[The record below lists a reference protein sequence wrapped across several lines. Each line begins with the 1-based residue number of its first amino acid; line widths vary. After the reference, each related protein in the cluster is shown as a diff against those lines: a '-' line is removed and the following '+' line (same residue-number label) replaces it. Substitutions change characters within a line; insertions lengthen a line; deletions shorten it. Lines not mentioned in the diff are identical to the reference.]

1 MVRRILP
8 ILLLRLRTPLVA
20 LVAVY
25 AVAILGFVL
34 IPGEGPDG
42 EPWRMDFLH
51 AFYFVSYMGS
61 TIGFGEIPH
70 PFTPA
75 QRLWATLAIYA
86 TVFTWLY
93 TIGSLLAHLQD
104 PALRR
109 MVQEASLR
117 RDVRRL
123 GEPFYI
129 VCGYGDTGSALV
141 RGLDERGLQSVVVDI
156 DGERRDDL
164 ATDPLT
170 RHVPGLAG
178 DAADPRALELAGLSA
193 PYCQGVLAVTND
205 DRANLAVCVSARVL
219 RSGLMTVGR
228 AERRETEENMRSF
241 GTDHVVNP
249 FETFAD
255 RFTTALRSPGMYL
268 LYEWL
273 ATTDEGRLAD
283 PVLPPAGTWV
293 IAGFGRFGQSVARYL
308 DFHGQPWCA
317 IDPDPPADR
326 AADMVTGRGTE
337 AVTLRAAGV
346 ESAVGVVAATD
357 DDADNLSVIM
367 TARELNPALF
377 TIARQT
383 QRRNDELF
391 SAARL
396 DMVMQPGTIMA
407 SRILSLVTTPLLTD
421 FLRHARHQE
430 ADWANELV
438 SRLAGLL
445 PEGEAPEVWG
455 VRLDAYDAPAITEW
469 LREGG
474 EVPVTTL
481 LRDPRDSS
489 VGLSAMVLLRQDG
502 EGREELLPD
511 PGTPL
516 QPGDR
521 LLFAGRHGVRP
532 RQRWLLDNRNVLAYQ
547 LRGRAMPESW
557 LWQWLGGWATRS

>member
-1 MVRRILP
+1 MVRRVLP

-25 AVAILGFVL
+25 AVTILGFVL
-34 IPGEGPDG
+34 IPGENNAG
-42 EPWRMDFLH
+42 EPWRMDFFH

-61 TIGFGEIPH
+61 TIGFGEIPY

-75 QRLWATLAIYA
+75 QRLWATVSLYA

-109 MVQEASLR
+109 MVQESSFR

-123 GEPFYI
+123 AEPFYV

-156 DGERRDDL
+156 DGERRDEL

-170 RHVPGLAG
+170 RNVPGLAG
-178 DAADPRALELAGLSA
+178 DAADPRALELAGLSE
-193 PYCQGVLAVTND
+193 PQCQGVLAVTND

-228 AERRETEENMRSF
+228 AERGETEENMRSF

-273 ATTDEGRLAD
+273 ATTDEDRLAE

-293 IAGFGRFGQSVARYL
+293 IAGYGRFGRAVARYL
-308 DFHGQPWCA
+308 EFHGQPYRA
-317 IDPDPPADR
+317 IDPEPPA
-326 AADMVTGRGTE
+326 AEAETMVVGRGTE
-337 AVTLRAAGV
+337 AVTLRAADI
-346 ESAVGVVAATD
+346 ESAVGIVAATD
-357 DDADNLSVIM
+357 DDADNLSIIM
-367 TARELNPALF
+367 TARELNPGLF

-391 SAARL
+391 AAAEL

-430 ADWANELV
+430 ADWANLLV

-455 VRLDAYDAPAITEW
+455 VRLDEYDAPAIIGW
-469 LREGG
+469 LGEGSEIALG
-474 EVPVTTL
+474 TL
-481 LRDPRDSS
+481 LRDPREASR
-489 VGLSAMVLLRQDG
+489 GLWALPLLRQRADG
-502 EGREELLPD
+502 SEELLPD
-511 PGTPL
+511 PETPL
-516 QPGDR
+516 AAGDR
-521 LLFAGRHGVRP
+521 LLFAGRHGIRA
-532 RQRWLLDNRNVLAYQ
+532 RQRWILDNRNVLAYL
-547 LRGRAMPESW
+547 LRGRAMPESH
-557 LWQWLGGWATRS
+557 LWRRLGGRFTAP

>member
-1 MVRRILP
+1 MVRRVLP

-25 AVAILGFVL
+25 AVTILGFVL
-34 IPGEGPDG
+34 IPGEDNAG
-42 EPWRMDFLH
+42 EPWRMDFFH

-61 TIGFGEIPH
+61 TIGFGEIPY

-75 QRLWATLAIYA
+75 QRLWATVSIYA

-109 MVQEASLR
+109 LVQEGAFR

-123 GEPFYI
+123 GEPFYV

-156 DGERRDDL
+156 DGERRDEL
-164 ATDPLT
+164 ATDLLT

-193 PYCQGVLAVTND
+193 PHCQGVLAVTND

-228 AERRETEENMRSF
+228 AERGETEENMRSF
-241 GTDHVVNP
+241 GTDHVINP

-273 ATTDEGRLAD
+273 ATTDEGRLAE

-293 IAGFGRFGQSVARYL
+293 IAGYGRFGRAVARYL
-308 DFHGQPWCA
+308 DFHGQPCRA
-317 IDPDPPADR
+317 IDPEPPA
-326 AADMVTGRGTE
+326 AEAETMVVGRGTE
-337 AVTLRAAGV
+337 AVTLRAADI
-346 ESAVGVVAATD
+346 ESAVGIVAATD
-357 DDADNLSVIM
+357 DDADNLSIIM
-367 TARELNPALF
+367 TARELNPELF

-391 SAARL
+391 AAAEL

-407 SRILSLVTTPLLTD
+407 SRILSLVTTPLLTE
-421 FLRHARHQE
+421 FLREARHQE
-430 ADWANELV
+430 ADWANLLV

-445 PEGEAPEVWG
+445 REGEAPSVWG

-469 LREGG
+469 LEEGG
-474 EVPVTTL
+474 VVELGTL
-481 LRDPRDSS
+481 LRDPRDPGA
-489 VGLSAMVLLRQDG
+489 GLSALPLLREGEDG
-502 EGREELLPD
+502 SLERLPAAT
-511 PGTPL
+511 TPL
-516 QPGDR
+516 VAGDR
-521 LLFAGRHGVRP
+521 LLFAGHHGERT
-532 RQRWLLDNRNVLAYQ
+532 RQRWVLDNRNVLAYQ
-547 LRGRAMPESW
+547 LRGRAMPESY
-557 LWQWLGGWATRS
+557 LWRWLGRRSTGP